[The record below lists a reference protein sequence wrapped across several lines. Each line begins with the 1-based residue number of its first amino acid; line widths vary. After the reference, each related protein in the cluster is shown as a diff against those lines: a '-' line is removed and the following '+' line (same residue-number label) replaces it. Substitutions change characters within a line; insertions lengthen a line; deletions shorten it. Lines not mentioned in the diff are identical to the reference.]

1 MLETML
7 LGNEI
12 KSYVIAL
19 IIVAFFVG
27 FGHLFSILVIKT
39 IKKLA
44 AKTKNSIDDI
54 IVQTIEKP
62 LVFAIFLFG
71 IYLAH
76 FYISLS
82 ERGLQVYTNIMEIL
96 IVIEIIWVLIKLV
109 DASIEHY
116 FKPLIAKSE
125 SKLDDQILP
134 FVRTFVKIII
144 IVIGAI
150 FLIKSFGYDVT
161 SLVAGLGIGGLA
173 FALAA
178 QPLLSNL
185 FGGIAIIADKP
196 FHIDDRI
203 VIDGKYEG
211 FVREIGMRST
221 IIETLNSTK
230 LTIPNSVIATT
241 VVENVTREKAR
252 KITMNLGLNYNTST
266 KKIEEA
272 IKILKEILEKNQF
285 VVNSDKDC
293 VSIVAFNEFKEFSLN
308 INVIYYIKDL
318 DNMSKAKTE
327 INIAIKEKFEK
338 AGIEFAFPT
347 QTVYVKK
354 E

>member
-1 MLETML
+1 M
-7 LGNEI
+7 
-12 KSYVIAL
+12 AQ
-19 IIVAFFVG
+19 F
-27 FGHLFSILVIKT
+27 
-39 IKKLA
+39 
-44 AKTKNSIDDI
+44 
-54 IVQTIEKP
+54 
-62 LVFAIFLFG
+62 
-71 IYLAH
+71 
-76 FYISLS
+76 
-82 ERGLQVYTNIMEIL
+82 
-96 IVIEIIWVLIKLV
+96 
-109 DASIEHY
+109 
-116 FKPLIAKSE
+116 
-125 SKLDDQILP
+125 
-134 FVRTFVKIII
+134 
-144 IVIGAI
+144 

-203 VIDGKYEG
+203 VIDGKYDG

-230 LTIPNSVIATT
+230 LTIPNAVIATT
-241 VVENVTREKAR
+241 VVENITREKAR
-252 KITMNLGLNYNTST
+252 KITMNLGLTYNSST

-285 VVNSDKDC
+285 VVNNDKDC
-293 VSIVAFNEFKEFSLN
+293 VSIVAFNEFKDFSLN

-318 DNMSKAKTE
+318 DNISKAKTE
-327 INIAIKEKFEK
+327 INLAIKEKFEK
-338 AGIEFAFPT
+338 AGIEFAYPT